1 MISRRARWVFATVI
15 IVASFF
21 AAIAVRTQAG
31 QPPILL
37 IVNSASSNPY
47 GPYLAEILRAEGLNS
62 FSVAELSTVTATTL
76 NNASVVVLAET
87 TLSGTQ
93 ATLLNNYIAG
103 GGRLVA
109 MRPDAQ
115 LASALGI
122 TPAGSST
129 SEGYFAISAATTF
142 ADGFPTTTLPFHG
155 QATNFSAAGES
166 TVLATLFTNATTATS
181 FPAVVKSGR
190 TVTWAYDLARSVVL
204 TRQGNPANA
213 SDRDGTPPYRTEDIF
228 YQAIDRDKVS
238 IPYADVQ
245 MRMLNRVIADL
256 LADVMPLPRLWYF
269 PGSNRTLMVVTSDSH
284 ANPQS
289 WFDTVVASVE
299 ARGARV
305 SFYAYNGSSP
315 TPSAVQAWRS
325 NGHEVGM
332 HPAAFQ
338 YSRSL
343 DQAFQAAQSYFA
355 IAGLGTPSPATRI
368 HQIEWQGWVDGA
380 KIEASY
386 GMGLDLSYYTW
397 GPAVTYPGGQ
407 QAHGYI
413 NGSGLPMRFI
423 DQAGVIVPVYQQV
436 TSIIDEQLLVSDFSE
451 HLSTSQAIAVSRQLI
466 DDSQAG
472 GYAAITTQFHV
483 DYFAFGDVQPWAEST
498 MDYAGSL
505 NIPMWTAERWL
516 NYNTARGATTI
527 TGLSWSAASR
537 QLSFSV
543 TVPSGSEAQS
553 VALPGSFGEF
563 AFTGATLDGATA
575 SSAQQIITG
584 RTTSFINVGPGTH
597 SVVATYGTSIP
608 PPQHPPVAVNDTA
621 AVSEGQSVTVAVL
634 ANDSDPD
641 GDPLTVTSAT
651 SPGGAA
657 VINANQTVTYT
668 PNAGTCGSDTITYSI
683 SDGRGGT
690 ASASVSVSVTCV
702 NGQVTH
708 TTLGDFRAS
717 CAVPINSIVTFVG
730 DGEVRLAGNQG
741 DEYVQ
746 APLNAPK
753 WVAGTWSGGA
763 YTPSIANGVLS
774 IADANGAFVRSA
786 SSSPV
791 TTLEASVRFTGLLW
805 EHIGWGSL
813 NFSGGYAVFS
823 TYNTSTTLFAR
834 TTANGSGEEATNL
847 GPIPA
852 GFHTYRISSQAAS
865 PTSDTVSYYID
876 GVLRA
881 QHTVAT
887 LPNMYVYQ
895 SHSGGTAQTLDVDR
909 IWVFPTYTGSG
920 TFQSCTLDIGHTLSN
935 WTRASWSA
943 SVPPST
949 SLQVRTRTS
958 TNGSTWSSWSAPLTA
973 SGQDITSPAGRYLQ
987 YLLEL
992 ASSDSNQS
1000 PIVNDVTMTFSNSS
1014 VPQNQAPIAVDD
1026 SASTSS
1032 GASVTVSVLANDS
1045 DPDNDTLTVASVT
1058 QGSKGV
1064 VTINPNNTV
1073 TYTSN
1078 AGSCGPDSFTYTISD
1093 GQGGTATATVSV
1105 SVTCTSGSVTHATLA
1120 DFGAVCSIQT
1130 GAIVT
1135 NVGDG
1140 EIRLAGTQGDEYALS
1155 TLDTAKWVAG
1165 TWSGGAYTPVLSG
1178 GILSISNASGAFV
1191 RSSVV
1196 LPVTTLEST
1205 ARFTGAQWEHVGWG
1219 SLDFS
1224 GPYLLFSTYN
1234 TTTNLFARSNVGG
1247 GEQQTNLGA
1256 IPTGFHGYRID
1267 RQTSSPTTDVISYYI
1282 DGVLRAQHTVAT
1294 APVMYVY
1301 QSHNGVAGPSLDI
1314 ERIWVYPSHVASGSY
1329 QSCTLDTGIAS
1340 ASWST
1345 ADWTAT
1351 VPAGTTLQLRT
1362 RTSSDASTWSAW
1374 SAPLTAS
1381 GQPITSP
1388 FGQYLQYLTEL
1399 TTSDPNQSPVVDSLT
1414 LRFSLEG
1421 PSMPTMS
1428 INSVTVTEGTSGAV
1442 NASFTVSLSAQ
1453 ASQVVTAS
1461 YQTANGSATA
1471 GSDYTQTS
1479 GTVTFQPG
1487 ETTKTVTV
1495 PVLADALVEPNETFT
1510 IGLSTPTNATIAQG
1524 QGTGTIVD
1532 GTAPPLPTLSINS
1545 VTVTEPA
1552 SGSVNAS
1559 FTVTL
1564 SAQSSQVVT
1573 ASYATANGSATAGS
1587 DYTQTAGTVTFPIGS
1602 TTQTVNVPVLADA
1615 LVEPN
1620 ETFTISLS
1628 TPSNATIAQGQGTGT
1643 IVNSS
1648 PLPSLSIN
1656 NVTITEQNSGTPNA
1670 NFTVTLSPAS
1680 TQTVTVAYATAN
1692 GTASAGSD
1700 YSTRT
1705 GTLTYTPGQTSK
1717 SVAVPILGGTVPE
1730 PTETFFVNLSGATD
1744 ATIATAQG
1752 TATINDNDG
1761 TMTVT
1766 APTGTSNWT
1775 IGSTRTIS
1783 WTNNLGATAT
1793 VKLEVSRDNG
1803 STWSQIA
1810 ASIQN
1815 SSATGGSFSWVV
1827 TDPATANGRIRA
1839 SWNANASVTDNSA
1852 RFRISSP

>member
-1 MISRRARWVFATVI
+1 MMSRQARWLFAACT
-15 IVASFF
+15 IVAAFY
-21 AAIAVRTQAG
+21 AAVAVRTQTG

-37 IVNSASSNPY
+37 IVNSGSSNPY

-62 FSVAELSTVTATTL
+62 FSVAELSTVTAPTL

-93 ATLLNNYIAG
+93 ATLLNNYVAG

-129 SEGYFAISAATTF
+129 TEGYFAINAATTF

-155 QATNFSAAGES
+155 QATNVNPVSGS
-166 TVLATLFTNATTATS
+166 TVLATLYTDSSIATS

-190 TVTWAYDLARSVVL
+190 TVTWTYDLARSIVF

-256 LADVMPLPRLWYF
+256 LADVMPMPRLWYF

-289 WFDTVVASVE
+289 WFDTVVSSVE
-299 ARGARV
+299 ARGGKV

-343 DQAFQAAQSYFA
+343 DQAFQAAQSYFTT
-355 IAGLGTPSPATRI
+355 AGLGAPSPTTRI

-436 TSIIDEQLLVSDFSE
+436 TSIIDEQLLVGDFSE
-451 HLSTSQAIAVSRQLI
+451 HLSTSQAIAVSRQLV

-483 DYFAFGDVQPWAEST
+483 DYFAFGQVQPWAEST
-498 MDYAGSL
+498 MDYANGLS
-505 NIPMWTAERWL
+505 IPMWTAQRWL
-516 NYNTARGATTI
+516 DYNTARAATSI
-527 TGLSWSAASR
+527 TGVSWSAASK
-537 QLSFSV
+537 QLTFSV
-543 TVPSGSEAQS
+543 TVPGGSEAQS
-553 VALPGSFGEF
+553 VALPGSFGGF
-563 AFTGATLDGATA
+563 ALTSVTLDGSTA
-575 SSAQQIITG
+575 SSTQQVITG
-584 RTTSFINVGPGTH
+584 RTTSFVNVGPGNHTVLA
-597 SVVATYGTSIP
+597 SYGTTIP

-634 ANDSDPD
+634 ANDGDPD

-651 SPGGAA
+651 SSGGVV
-657 VINANQTVTYT
+657 VINANQTITYS
-668 PNAGTCGSDTITYSI
+668 PNAGTCGSDSIAYSI

-690 ASASVSVSVTCV
+690 ASATVAVSVTCV
-702 NGQVTH
+702 NGQVTQ
-708 TTLGDFRAS
+708 TTFADFSAS
-717 CAVPINSIVTFVG
+717 CAVPTNAISSGLT
-730 DGEVRLAGNQG
+730 DGEVRLAGTQG
-741 DEYVQ
+741 DEYSL
-746 APLNAPK
+746 PTLNPAK
-753 WVAGTWSGGA
+753 WVTGTWSGGTWSPA
-763 YTPSIANGVLS
+763 PAGGVLS
-774 IADANGAFVRSA
+774 ISNSTGAYVRSA
-786 SSSPV
+786 TTMPV
-791 TTLEASVRFTGLLW
+791 TTIEATARFTSALW
-805 EHIGWGSL
+805 EHVGWGGS
-813 NFSGGYAVFS
+813 NFSGGYLIFS
-823 TYNTSTTLFAR
+823 TYNTNNTLFAR
-834 TTANGSGEEATNL
+834 SSANGSTETVTNL
-847 GPIPA
+847 GPIPS
-852 GFHTYRISSQAAS
+852 GFHRYVIDRQTVS
-865 PTSDTVSYYID
+865 PTSNTIRYYID

-881 QHTVAT
+881 QHSVGA
-887 LPNMYVYQ
+887 LASMNVYQ
-895 SHSGGTAQTLDVDR
+895 SHNGGVSPSLDIDR
-909 IWVFPTYTGSG
+909 IWVYPAYVASGSY
-920 TFQSCTLDIGHTLSN
+920 QSCTMDIGHTQST
-935 WTRASWSA
+935 WTKATWNA
-943 SVPPST
+943 SVPQST
-949 SLQVRTRTS
+949 SLQLRTRTS
-958 TNGSTWSSWSAPLTA
+958 TNGSAWSSWSAPLTA
-973 SGQDITSPAGRYLQ
+973 SGQDITSPSGRYLQ

-992 ASSDSNQS
+992 ASSDPNQS
-1000 PIVNDVTMTFSNSS
+1000 PVVNDVTMTFASS
-1014 VPQNQAPIAVDD
+1014 SIPQNHSPVAVDD
-1026 SASTSS
+1026 SASALS
-1032 GASVTVSVLANDS
+1032 GGSATVSVLANDS
-1045 DPDNDTLTVASVT
+1045 DPDGDTLTITSVT

-1064 VTINPNNTV
+1064 VTINPNKTI

-1078 AGSCGPDSFTYTISD
+1078 PETCGPDTFTYTISD
-1093 GQGGTATATVSV
+1093 GRGGTATATVSV
-1105 SVTCTSGSVTHATLA
+1105 SVTCTSGTVTHATLA

-1130 GAIVT
+1130 GAIVSSI
-1135 NVGDG
+1135 GDG
-1140 EIRLAGTQGDEYALS
+1140 EVRLAGTQGDEYALP

-1165 TWSGGAYTPVLSG
+1165 IWTGGAYTPVLSG
-1178 GILSISNASGAFV
+1178 GVLSVSDASGAFV

-1196 LPVTTLEST
+1196 LPVTTLETS
-1205 ARFTGAQWEHVGWG
+1205 ARFTGAQWEHIGWG

-1234 TTTNLFARSNVGG
+1234 NTTNLFARSNVGG

-1256 IPTGFHGYRID
+1256 IPSGFHVYRID
-1267 RQTSSPTTDVISYYI
+1267 RQASSPTADVISYYI
-1282 DGVLRAQHTVAT
+1282 DGVLRAQHTVST
-1294 APVMYVY
+1294 APAMYVY
-1301 QSHNGVAGPSLDI
+1301 QSHNGGAAPSLDI
-1314 ERIWVYPSHVASGSY
+1314 ERIWVYPSYVASGTY
-1329 QSCTLDTGIAS
+1329 QSCTIDTGIPS
-1340 ASWST
+1340 ATWTT

-1351 VPAGTTLQLRT
+1351 VPTGSALQLRT

-1381 GQPITSP
+1381 GQTITSP
-1388 FGQYLQYLTEL
+1388 PGQYLQYLAEL
-1399 TTSDPNQSPVVDSLT
+1399 STSDSNQSPVVEALT
-1414 LRFSLEG
+1414 LRFLLQSL
-1421 PSMPTMS
+1421 PTMS

-1453 ASQVVTAS
+1453 ASQVVTATYS
-1461 YQTANGSATA
+1461 TANGTASA
-1471 GSDYTQTS
+1471 GNDYTQTS
-1479 GTVTFQPG
+1479 GTVTF
-1487 ETTKTVTV
+1487 
-1495 PVLADALVEPNETFT
+1495 
-1510 IGLSTPTNATIAQG
+1510 
-1524 QGTGTIVD
+1524 
-1532 GTAPPLPTLSINS
+1532 
-1545 VTVTEPA
+1545 
-1552 SGSVNAS
+1552 
-1559 FTVTL
+1559 
-1564 SAQSSQVVT
+1564 
-1573 ASYATANGSATAGS
+1573 
-1587 DYTQTAGTVTFPIGS
+1587 PIGN

-1615 LVEPN
+1615 LIEPN
-1620 ETFTISLS
+1620 ETFTVNLSGVTNATLGQAQGTGTIVDGTPLPAFSINDVTVTEPASGTVNANFTVTLSPASGATTTVAYATAGGSATAGTDFTTTSGTLTFPSGTTTLTISVPVRADAVVEGNETFSVNLS
-1628 TPSNATIAQGQGTGT
+1628 NPSNGTTIARAQGIGT

-1656 NVTITEQNSGTPNA
+1656 NVTVTEQNGGTQNA
-1670 NFTVTLSPAS
+1670 NFTVTLSPSS
-1680 TQTVTVAYATAN
+1680 TQTVTVAYAAAN
-1692 GTASAGSD
+1692 GTAAAGSD
-1700 YSTRT
+1700 FTAVS

-1717 SVAVPILGGTVPE
+1717 TVAVPILGGTVPE
-1730 PTETFFVNLSGATD
+1730 ATETFVVNLSGATN

-1752 TATINDNDG
+1752 TGTIQDNDG

-1766 APTGTSNWT
+1766 APTGSSNWT

-1793 VKLEVSRDNG
+1793 VRLEVSRDNG

-1810 ASIQN
+1810 ASVQN
-1815 SSATGGSFSWVV
+1815 SSASGGSFSWVV
-1827 TDPATANGRIRA
+1827 TGPATANGRIRA
-1839 SWNANASVTDNSA
+1839 SWTSNTSVTDNSA